1 MTLFAMMMYTGIPEL
16 QKPEDLDFLRN
27 SLAMMKTDEEAEQ
40 HFQVMFKHACDKS
53 YTTKIDWFVHNL
65 KHHWIG

>member
-40 HFQVMFKHACDKS
+40 HFQV
-53 YTTKIDWFVHNL
+53 
-65 KHHWIG
+65 